1 MSTNSLVK
9 PLWIDLNIRRHI
21 FPSIALFSNRL
32 LLCCSL
38 CAMDQMGLEPQD
50 IELLESFQQLSPLLQ
65 AASAYH
71 RATDEEPQSK
81 KSRHVAPEEP
91 GNQVAPTPQ
100 QAVLTLTKLLTQVVL
115 QHERQLQAI
124 HRQDSFVFFAQL
136 NKQGCVPLLAQK
148 TTEWKDQVQ
157 STTPTPSSRQTLR
170 TYLLHALIQE
180 LQARVLK
187 LSQSKP
193 GEQLWDTAVSS
204 KMIHADGS
212 WPFQRWNREQQALE
226 TSHRPALQMP
236 QVLRELEHLLELLRD
251 NDHVVRFHAL
261 RPQQQVVPW
270 LLQLHLR
277 QDDLWRILQRWAQN
291 SIWGMLGV
299 SMKEHSQKLG
309 KTAEVLQTM
318 TQAQKSNKGHS
329 KGQSKGKHIKRQQ

>member
-1 MSTNSLVK
+1 MT
-9 PLWIDLNIRRHI
+9 
-21 FPSIALFSNRL
+21 
-32 LLCCSL
+32 
-38 CAMDQMGLEPQD
+38 LEPQD

-71 RATDEEPQSK
+71 RAKDEEPQSK
-81 KSRHVAPEEP
+81 KSRHVAPEDP

-100 QAVLTLTKLLTQVVL
+100 QAVLTLTKILTQVVL

-148 TTEWKDQVQ
+148 TKEWKDQVQ
-157 STTPTPSSRQTLR
+157 SVDMPRSPSQTLR
-170 TYLLHALIQE
+170 TYLLLALIQE

-187 LSQSKP
+187 LSKSKP
-193 GEQLWDTAVSS
+193 GEELWDTAVNS
-204 KMIHADGS
+204 KMINADGS
-212 WPFQRWNREQQALE
+212 WPFQRWSHEKQVLE
-226 TSHRPALQMP
+226 NSHRPALQMP
-236 QVLRELEHLLELLRD
+236 QVLRELDHLLELLRD
-251 NDHVVRFHAL
+251 NDHVMRFHAL

-270 LLQLHLR
+270 LLQIHLR

-309 KTAEVLQTM
+309 KTAEALQQM
-318 TQAQKSNKGHS
+318 TQAPKTGKGHS
-329 KGQSKGKHIKRQQ
+329 KGHSKGKHLKRQQ